1 MNSNSFSLTKNEQEI
16 MELLWTEERP
26 LSRSQIIELC
36 KERSWKSSSIH
47 ILLNQLLKK
56 NAIKVDGFV
65 QTGKNYGRTYTAAIT
80 PEEYQVMHFKTSTSY
95 LQSKSSA
102 IIKLMSTLV
111 QDEELDN
118 DTLDELETILQD
130 KRSKK

>member
-1 MNSNSFSLTKNEQEI
+1 M
-16 MELLWTEERP
+16 
-26 LSRSQIIELC
+26 SRSQIVELC
-36 KERSWKSSSIH
+36 KGRSWKSSSIH

-56 NAIKVDGFV
+56 KAIKVDGFV
-65 QTGKNYGRTYTAAIT
+65 QTGKNYGRTYTSAIT

-102 IIKLMSTLV
+102 IVKLMSTLV

-118 DTLDELETILQD
+118 DTLDELETILQC
-130 KRSKK
+130 KRSRK